1 MLQRA
6 GDVLDFKREV
16 RKRERLR
23 PRRQFGQPPT
33 MTTIDDTASAQ
44 VDIAEP
50 RATKLCHRYHR
61 LGGGRRRAPLRAD
74 DVSRPRGNDVDQSDD
89 AVYGTF
95 TVFDTLLL
103 VNGITVLF
111 LLAIIGRE
119 VWQLLQARRRGRA
132 GSRLHVQIVGL
143 FSIIA
148 AVPAILVAIV
158 ASISLDRGLDR
169 FFSLSPR
176 AVIENSLNV
185 TEAYLR
191 EQVQTIGGDAMA
203 MGSDI
208 SRTKP
213 FVEQNPEAC
222 RVNC

>member
-1 MLQRA
+1 
-6 GDVLDFKREV
+6 
-16 RKRERLR
+16 
-23 PRRQFGQPPT
+23 
-33 MTTIDDTASAQ
+33 MTTIDDAASAQ

-50 RATKLCHRYHR
+50 RATSFATGIIGLAVVGVA
-61 LGGGRRRAPLRAD
+61 LLSALMTFLVLEGMTSISPT
-74 DVSRPRGNDVDQSDD
+74 D

-158 ASISLDRGLDR
+158 ASISLDRGLER

-203 MGSDI
+203 MGADI

-213 FVEQNPEAC
+213 FVEQKPELVASTADGTG
-222 RVNC
+222 RVASIVQRNADRRGPARG